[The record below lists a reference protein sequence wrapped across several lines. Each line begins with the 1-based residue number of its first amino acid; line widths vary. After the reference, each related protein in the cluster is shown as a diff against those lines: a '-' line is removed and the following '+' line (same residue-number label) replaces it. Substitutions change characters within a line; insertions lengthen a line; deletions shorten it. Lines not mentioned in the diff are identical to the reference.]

1 MDNSNRCPRCWE
13 NYQLDVRPRPI
24 SIKKHVE
31 NGEEI
36 TNYKYVCS
44 CGCSW
49 ERTERVKEDKSCE
62 QKRTQTSTTVSG

>member
-1 MDNSNRCPRCWE
+1 MDNSNRCPCCWE

-49 ERTERVKEDKSCE
+49 ERTDKGRDLRGARGKWRKEEPC
-62 QKRTQTSTTVSG
+62 T